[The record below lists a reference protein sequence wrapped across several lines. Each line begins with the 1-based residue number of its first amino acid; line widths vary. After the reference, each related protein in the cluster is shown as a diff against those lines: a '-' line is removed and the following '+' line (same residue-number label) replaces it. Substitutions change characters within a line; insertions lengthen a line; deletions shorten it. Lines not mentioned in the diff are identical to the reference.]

1 MIEFAGFVLGVG
13 ILILGSLKHNV
24 NRSDCHVDASGAKK
38 CIAKGT
44 ACHDD
49 YDCQSLD
56 ELVVRDLG
64 ASQFD
69 GVVSKSQDHCGEKH
83 GPESLPVTLEA
94 FSIGGVLAEV
104 SAPSWQQRCNNVD
117 PTFRNFCMSLKRAVI
132 RVRVLLKA
140 VVIVVLF
147 LDLILH
153 VVNVHN
159 GKVSKQYS
167 EESTQEL

>member
-1 MIEFAGFVLGVG
+1 MIEFAIGVLGVG
-13 ILILGSLKHNV
+13 ILILGRLKHHV

-49 YDCQSLD
+49 YNCQSLD
-56 ELVVRDLG
+56 ELVVGDLG
-64 ASQFD
+64 ASQLD
-69 GVVSKSQDHCGEKH
+69 GVVSKSQDHCGENH

-94 FSIGGVLAEV
+94 FSIGGFLAEV
-104 SAPSWQQRCNNVD
+104 SVSSWQQRCNNVD
-117 PTFRNFCMSLKRAVI
+117 PIFRNFCISFKRAVI

-140 VVIVVLF
+140 VVTVVLF

-159 GKVSKQYS
+159 GKVSKADS